1 MTTGTPLISVVIA
14 ARNEERHIAE
24 CLRGV
29 LAFES
34 PPGGFEVIVADGMS
48 DDRTR
53 EIVDA
58 IAAEDHR
65 VTLLDNPGRTASSG
79 LNAGIRAAKGE
90 LIVRV
95 DAHSEYAPDYLVRCV
110 EVMEATGA
118 DNVGGPTLAK
128 ARTYQQRAIAAG
140 FHSKFAVG
148 GSRFH
153 QPDYEG
159 YADTVTYGCYRKA
172 KLLEIGLFDEEMI
185 RNQDDEVNLRLLRA
199 GGRIYQSP
207 RIRSWYY
214 PRATLGELFQQ
225 YFQYGYWKVRVIQKH
240 RIPASVRHLVPG
252 GFVSALILLSILAP
266 FVNSAAL
273 ALALLAGV
281 YVGAVLVA
289 SVVSASKS
297 GWDLL
302 PILPLVFFF
311 YQIGYGLGFLAG
323 IWDFL
328 ILRRRGR
335 VTRLSRRS

>member
-1 MTTGTPLISVVIA
+1 MTPLISVIIP
-14 ARNEERHIAE
+14 ARNEERHIGQ

-29 LAFES
+29 LSFES
-34 PPGGFEVIVADGMS
+34 PPGGFEVLVTDGMS
-48 DDRTR
+48 EDATR
-53 EIVDA
+53 GIVESV
-58 IAAEDHR
+58 AAEDPR
-65 VTLLDNPGRTASSG
+65 VTLIENPGRTASSG

-95 DAHSEYAPDYLVRCV
+95 DAHSEYSPDYLARCV
-110 EVMEATGA
+110 EVMNQTGA

-128 ARTYQQRAIAAG
+128 ARTYQQRAVAAG

-159 YADTVTYGCYRKA
+159 YADTVTYGCYRKS
-172 KLLEIGLFDEEMI
+172 KLLEIGLFDEELI
-185 RNQDDEVNLRLLRA
+185 RNQDDEVNLRLVRS

-240 RIPASVRHLVPG
+240 RIPASIRHLVPG
-252 GFVSALILLSILAP
+252 GFVAAVILLLVLAL
-266 FVNSAAL
+266 FLKLAQL
-273 ALALLAGV
+273 ALALVVGTYL
-281 YVGAVLVA
+281 GAVLIA
-289 SVVSASKS
+289 SLAAASKDE
-297 GWDLL
+297 WDLL
-302 PILPLVFFF
+302 PIMPLVFFC

-335 VTRLSRRS
+335 LTGLSRR